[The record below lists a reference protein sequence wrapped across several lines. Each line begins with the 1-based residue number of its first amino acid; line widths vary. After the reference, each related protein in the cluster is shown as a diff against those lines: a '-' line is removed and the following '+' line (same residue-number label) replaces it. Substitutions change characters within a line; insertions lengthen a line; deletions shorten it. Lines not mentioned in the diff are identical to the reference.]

1 MAIALVDILDER
13 HIALRLKSRRHAN
26 TLREIIGLLEKTGS
40 VLQPADLLAQGLARE
55 RVNPPLLENGVAFPH
70 ARTALVDQIALAVG
84 RSRAGIP
91 WNDKGER
98 ARLIFVVAVPQRL
111 VNDYLVLVGTLV
123 RITQNEQQRKACSR
137 QRPPRNSSRP
147 CAAQPHFDPFNKRSR
162 ARSSVRRSLGVRLP
176 IPDFAILSRMGST
189 DSEMS
194 SSSRRVGTGLGT
206 TLNFGL
212 DRKSTRLN
220 SSHLG

>member
-13 HIALRLKSRRHAN
+13 HIALRLKSRRQAN

-40 VLQPADLLAQGLARE
+40 VLQPADFLAQVLARE
-55 RVNPPLLENGVAFPH
+55 RVNSTLIENGVAFSH

-111 VNDYLVLVGTLV
+111 VNDYLVLVGTLA
-123 RITQNEQQRKACSR
+123 RITQDKEQR
-137 QRPPRNSSRP
+137 
-147 CAAQPHFDPFNKRSR
+147 AALLAAATPAEFIETLRS
-162 ARSSVRRSLGVRLP
+162 AAS
-176 IPDFAILSRMGST
+176 F
-189 DSEMS
+189 
-194 SSSRRVGTGLGT
+194 
-206 TLNFGL
+206 
-212 DRKSTRLN
+212 
-220 SSHLG
+220 